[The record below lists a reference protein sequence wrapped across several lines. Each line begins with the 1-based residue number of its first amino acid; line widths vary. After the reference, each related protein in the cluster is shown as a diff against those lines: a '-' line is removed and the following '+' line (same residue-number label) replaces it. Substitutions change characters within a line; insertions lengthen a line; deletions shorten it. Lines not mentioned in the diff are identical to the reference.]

1 MNGQRLN
8 FKRKTTNIFKLVEQ
22 NKWHDIIE
30 FILNTT
36 EGKGEL
42 QFIGID
48 FIYLAVQYRAP
59 VNLLGFIFDLF
70 ERETGQQITLDVALL
85 RKALYHPLTSNEFYV
100 CIDRQTRKWEN
111 NERINVATFLSE
123 RIR

>member
-36 EGKGEL
+36 EGKGEP

-48 FIYLAVQYRAP
+48 FIYLAVQYRAS